1 MKAVRDA
8 FRRVCL
14 GTGHELEWLGWWLSA
29 ESHVPERHTLR
40 TDLPWLG
47 RILLRAAL
55 AVAGGIFWAQ
65 LLGRNPYFMYAV
77 PFVWSVSAWRMSD
90 WSATPPPRG
99 VAPRNGVAAD
109 HARAIARG
117 AQDPNGVM
125 CIYHLPD
132 EEEVN
137 AP

>member
-55 AVAGGIFWAQ
+55 AVVSGIFWAQ

-99 VAPRNGVAAD
+99 
-109 HARAIARG
+109 
-117 AQDPNGVM
+117 
-125 CIYHLPD
+125 LPL
-132 EEEVN
+132 ETVLPQITRVQSREGLRIRTGLC
-137 AP
+137 ASTTCPTRRR